1 MILVLEE
8 SSYDKDLK
16 LLEQRRNLIF
26 NRVKLLLLIVLS
38 VLVLHYTRLLTLQDL
53 WVGITKIPELLTNS
67 ILSLGRLLGN
77 SIFN

>member
-53 WVGITKIPELLTNS
+53 WVGIIKIPELLTNS

>member
-1 MILVLEE
+1 MLEE

-16 LLEQRRNLIF
+16 LLEQRRSLV
-26 NRVKLLLLIVLS
+26 VKKVQLVSSIVLS
-38 VLVLHYTRLLTLQDL
+38 ILILHCMRVLTLQDL

>member
-1 MILVLEE
+1 MLEE

-16 LLEQRRNLIF
+16 LLEQRRNLVF
-26 NRVKLLLLIVLS
+26 SKVKLFLLIVL
-38 VLVLHYTRLLTLQDL
+38 VILVLHYTKLLTLQDL
-53 WVGITKIPELLTNS
+53 WVGIIKIPELLTNS

>member
-1 MILVLEE
+1 MLEE
-8 SSYDKDLK
+8 SSYDKDLR

-26 NRVKLLLLIVLS
+26 NRVKLVLLIVLS
-38 VLVLHYTRLLTLQDL
+38 VLVLHYTKVLTLQDL
-53 WVGITKIPELLTNS
+53 WVDITKIPELLTNS

>member
-26 NRVKLLLLIVLS
+26 NRVKLLLIVLS

-67 ILSLGRLLGN
+67 IFSLGRLLGN

>member
-1 MILVLEE
+1 MLEE

-16 LLEQRRNLIF
+16 LLEQRRSLV
-26 NRVKLLLLIVLS
+26 VKKVQLVSSIVLS
-38 VLVLHYTRLLTLQDL
+38 ILILHCMRVLTLQDL
-53 WVGITKIPELLTNS
+53 WVGIIKIPELLTNS